1 MGKLNYIAFVS
12 MPIIIKEGI
21 MSVLNLNPKKRNLK
35 AYTFNTIQELD
46 NYTEKSIFNLIIVN
60 SDITENEI
68 KNINN
73 LKSSIPNSKIIGI
86 ISNNPNRD
94 FYSLLDNQIFLND
107 NSSKIVEIVELCLS
121 DENKSNNKSF
131 ENKLS
136 DRETDVLK
144 LLVVGKT
151 NKEIADELFISIHT
165 VISHRKNITTKL
177 GIKST
182 AAMAIYA
189 VASNIIDLND
199 NLNLFK

>member
-1 MGKLNYIAFVS
+1 MKKLSYIAFVS

-21 MSVLNLNPKKRNLK
+21 TVVLNTSKFSLK
-35 AYTFNTIQELD
+35 SFAYNDIQELND
-46 NYTEKSIFNLIIVN
+46 YTNKSIFNLIIIN
-60 SDITENEI
+60 SDISNTEI
-68 KNINN
+68 KSINN
-73 LKSSIPNSKIIGI
+73 LKSSIPNVKIIGI
-86 ISNNPNRD
+86 ISNNPSRN
-94 FYSLLDNQIFLND
+94 FYSQIDNKIYLND
-107 NSSKIVEIVELCLS
+107 NSSKVVEIVELCLS
-121 DENKSNNKSF
+121 EENKSNKKSF

-144 LLVVGKT
+144 LLAVGKA

-165 VISHRKNITTKL
+165 VISHRKNITIKL

-189 VASNIIDLND
+189 VANNIIDIND

>member
-1 MGKLNYIAFVS
+1 MSEFNNIAFVS
-12 MPIIIKEGI
+12 VPDILKEGI
-21 MSVLNLNPKKRNLK
+21 LAILNHSKRK
-35 AYTFNTIQELD
+35 YTAHTINNIQDLIK
-46 NYTEKSIFNLIIVN
+46 YTNKSIFNLIIIN
-60 SDITENEI
+60 SNISELDIKHIHNI
-68 KNINN
+68 KST
-73 LKSSIPNSKIIGI
+73 LPNTKIIGL
-86 ISNNPNRD
+86 ISNSPNRD
-94 FYSLLDNQIFLND
+94 FSIQIDNKIYIND

-121 DENKSNNKSF
+121 DENKSNKKSF

-144 LLVVGKT
+144 LLIKGKT

-189 VASNIIDLND
+189 VANNIIDIND
-199 NLNLFK
+199 SLNLMK

>member
-1 MGKLNYIAFVS
+1 MGKLNYIAFIS

-21 MSVLNLNPKKRNLK
+21 MTVLNPKKRNLK
-35 AYTFNTIQELD
+35 AYTFNNIQELND
-46 NYTEKSIFNLIIVN
+46 YTDKSILNLIIIN
-60 SDITENEI
+60 SDIAGNEI
-68 KNINN
+68 KNINI
-73 LKSSIPNSKIIGI
+73 LQSSIPNIKIIGI

-94 FYSLLDNQIFLND
+94 FYSLLDNKIYLND
-107 NSSKIVEIVELCLS
+107 NSSKIAEIVELCLS
-121 DENKSNNKSF
+121 DENKSNKKSF

-144 LLVVGKT
+144 LLVQGKA

-165 VISHRKNITTKL
+165 VISHRKNITAKL

-182 AAMAIYA
+182 AGMAIYA
-189 VASNIIDLND
+189 VANNIIDIND